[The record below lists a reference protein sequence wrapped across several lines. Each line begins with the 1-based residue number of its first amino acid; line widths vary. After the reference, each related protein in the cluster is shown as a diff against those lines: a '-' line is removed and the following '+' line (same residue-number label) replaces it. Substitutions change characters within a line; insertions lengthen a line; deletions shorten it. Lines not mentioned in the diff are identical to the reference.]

1 MIVPEN
7 FNTNIDSLIELI
19 NDETI
24 FLSSWDKSEPELEF
38 PDEIIEKALEESKNY
53 KNRYAF
59 SDEFDSL
66 KPVYFL
72 NATKNNYPKNNKKI
86 SLLSNG
92 TSTILLTLYSLKER
106 LGELKV
112 LLVTPVYYT
121 YIKILLKMKVET
133 HFVQVD
139 LNNDLSLPIDE
150 IKKSIINNKINLLIL
165 NDPLFGTGIS
175 VKENE
180 YLKLN
185 EICHDLNCN
194 ILIDYIYGG
203 MEWNKPAKI
212 LNEFLLPLCI
222 NNEHMILLESISK
235 RVFLNGVKNAI
246 IIANEDMINIIEKN
260 SVYLVGSMA
269 FLQVNMF
276 KQLYSKEN
284 NDTIISLINKNI
296 ECCKNNYDILHNLLS
311 YSNIKLLKCD
321 SSCFCLIGIPISFK
335 RQTSTDVSKEIFAKS
350 NILLIPHDRYLL
362 FSDKYFR
369 INLLIRQDNLI
380 KGILKLKEIFD
391 N

>member
-276 KQLYSKEN
+276 KRK
-284 NDTIISLINKNI
+284 
-296 ECCKNNYDILHNLLS
+296 
-311 YSNIKLLKCD
+311 
-321 SSCFCLIGIPISFK
+321 
-335 RQTSTDVSKEIFAKS
+335 
-350 NILLIPHDRYLL
+350 
-362 FSDKYFR
+362 
-369 INLLIRQDNLI
+369 
-380 KGILKLKEIFD
+380 
-391 N
+391 